1 MSMKGL
7 VEGDCGGSNPLL
19 RLTSHFTTDRA
30 HLQEGL
36 GPARDLS
43 EQGLVTEFLAETRQV
58 TRRPQTFRMDSLLR
72 EMREIESPRH
82 LGAVPRQAPTVAH
95 LAVQGKTKINIGLDF
110 NLFRNKKMSVFW
122 SFYKIMTRSDSLT
135 F

>member
-1 MSMKGL
+1 MKGL

-19 RLTSHFTTDRA
+19 RLTHHFTTDRA
-30 HLQEGL
+30 HLQDGL
-36 GPARDLS
+36 GGPARDLS

-95 LAVQGKTKINIGLDF
+95 LAVQGKTRITGKLEKCPG
-110 NLFRNKKMSVFW
+110 RRP
-122 SFYKIMTRSDSLT
+122 YRR
-135 F
+135 

>member
-110 NLFRNKKMSVFW
+110 NQVPLQLSVFW
-122 SFYKIMTRSDSLT
+122 SFYKIMTRYDSLT

>member
-122 SFYKIMTRSDSLT
+122 SFYKLMTRSDSRT

>member
-1 MSMKGL
+1 M
-7 VEGDCGGSNPLL
+7 
-19 RLTSHFTTDRA
+19 RLTSHYTTDRA
-30 HLQEGL
+30 HMQDGL
-36 GPARDLS
+36 GPNTNIS

-95 LAVQGKTKINIGLDF
+95 LAVQGKTQRNIKSWLI
-110 NLFRNKKMSVFW
+110 L
-122 SFYKIMTRSDSLT
+122 
-135 F
+135 

>member
-1 MSMKGL
+1 MKGL

-30 HLQEGL
+30 HLQDGL
-36 GPARDLS
+36 GPAREAS

-95 LAVQGKTKINIGLDF
+95 LAIQGKTKTHKTRLV
-110 NLFRNKKMSVFW
+110 LTLWSSVVQAN
-122 SFYKIMTRSDSLT
+122 T
-135 F
+135 FDP